1 MDTSLVLVN
10 VASGALPYPFCL
22 LGFVVKAKLFF
33 MYSPMV
39 RLLYSLLLLELELL
53 LLLLLKLELELK
65 VELAPKGA
73 AEPESPVAVNVEP

>member
-1 MDTSLVLVN
+1 
-10 VASGALPYPFCL
+10 
-22 LGFVVKAKLFF
+22 
-33 MYSPMV
+33 MV

-65 VELAPKGA
+65 VELAPKSA

>member
-1 MDTSLVLVN
+1 
-10 VASGALPYPFCL
+10 
-22 LGFVVKAKLFF
+22 

-65 VELAPKGA
+65 VELAPKSA
-73 AEPESPVAVNVEP
+73 AEPESPVAVKVEP

>member
-1 MDTSLVLVN
+1 
-10 VASGALPYPFCL
+10 
-22 LGFVVKAKLFF
+22 

-65 VELAPKGA
+65 VELAPKSA